1 MSSNTNIS
9 SSLNASLAK
18 IVSVIVVPLVSLVF
32 VLAILIFIWGVA
44 GIIIYR
50 DNAEKREEGQRHML
64 WGVVGMFIMIGTY
77 GIIRLI
83 ANTLGVPSPL

>member
-1 MSSNTNIS
+1 MSDTNIS
-9 SSLNASLAK
+9 TSLNSSLAN
-18 IVSVIVVPLVSLVF
+18 IVTAIVVPLVSLVF
-32 VLAILIFIWGVA
+32 VLAVLIFIWGVA
-44 GIIIYR
+44 GILIYK

-83 ANTLGVPSPL
+83 ANTLGVASPL

>member
-1 MSSNTNIS
+1 MPTTNIS
-9 SSLNASLAK
+9 SSVNASLAK

-32 VLAILIFIWGVA
+32 VLAVLLFIWGVA

-50 DNAEKREEGQRHML
+50 ENPEKREEGQRHML

-83 ANTLGVPSPL
+83 ANTVGVASPV